1 MKNKKK
7 QQSDKNRVNKS
18 SGKRVAHRWKL
29 TGELASDPNPTGKM
43 VKVEGPQSLPQPAMA
58 RAPPSFSILSLLPE
72 TAIHHHHHHESAQ
85 YHNHQQTQQ
94 HLRPDSSTSSTA
106 CMKENVYSDNSEVDD
121 VYTDEEQDLDV
132 EGMEA
137 SSPLRSDE
145 SEEEASIKD
154 LNCSSESSS
163 TVNLSKA
170 DSKSSGKNHK
180 SGSKGDEETEG
191 NKSSSGSGKTGGGGG
206 DEKSKK
212 NEKPPFSYNALIMMA
227 IRSSAEKRLTLNGIY
242 EFIMKNFPYYRDNK
256 QGWQNS
262 IRHNLSLN
270 KCFVKVPRHYD
281 DPGKGN
287 YWMLDPSSDDVF
299 IGGTTGK
306 LRRRSTAASRS
317 RLAAFKRSFG
327 FPSLAGFPGM
337 PPVHPGM
344 AAAGFHPVAA
354 ANSAHHPGSVGH
366 PHHPYS
372 APTGAWPGLAASLCN
387 SAAAL
392 YRYST
397 AVNYAAS
404 AGYGNLLAPH
414 PGSHPSAH
422 HPSQVPSGLG
432 GFTSPVTASSK
443 MTSSAPSHS
452 FSVERLLGSSPS
464 DSIPIRHMPPTS
476 QAMGS
481 SPFGM
486 LGHPLLQQ
494 AAAYA
499 DFYGNA
505 GHLRFNPGLMGMGLH
520 PPAVSPISQQ
530 HQQQPRS
537 NSTSP
542 LAATPT
548 SPPLISRTS

>member
-1 MKNKKK
+1 MQNELIAE
-7 QQSDKNRVNKS
+7 NAALCFNC
-18 SGKRVAHRWKL
+18 L
-29 TGELASDPNPTGKM
+29 ELASDSNQSTGKM

-58 RAPPSFSILSLLPE
+58 RAPPFSILSLLPE
-72 TAIHHHHHHESAQ
+72 TAVHAHHHHHESVQ
-85 YHNHQQTQQ
+85 YTNSVGHQQQQ
-94 HLRPDSSTSSTA
+94 HRPDSSSSSTA
-106 CMKENVYSDNSEVDD
+106 MKENVYSDNSEVDD

-137 SSPLRSDE
+137 VSPLRSDE

-163 TVNLSKA
+163 TVNLSAKTDKSGKNKSA
-170 DSKSSGKNHK
+170 KSEGDEEGTNKSSKSS
-180 SGSKGDEETEG
+180 SSKKE
-191 NKSSSGSGKTGGGGG
+191 G

-344 AAAGFHPVAA
+344 AAAGFHPVAGP
-354 ANSAHHPGSVGH
+354 NSAHHPGSAGH

-372 APTGAWPGLAASLCN
+372 TPTGAWPGLAASLCN

-397 AVNYAAS
+397 AVGYAAS
-404 AGYGNLLAPH
+404 AGYGNLLAH

-422 HPSQVPSGLG
+422 HPSQVPAGLG
-432 GFTSPVTASSK
+432 GFSSPLAGHK
-443 MTSSAPSHS
+443 MVGSTPAHHHQAQHS
-452 FSVERLLGSSPS
+452 FSVERLLGSATTPS
-464 DSIPIRHMPPTS
+464 DSPIRHMPPTS
-476 QAMGS
+476 QSMAS

-499 DFYGNA
+499 DFYGN
-505 GHLRFNPGLMGMGLH
+505 GHLRFNTGLMGMGL
-520 PPAVSPISQQ
+520 PSSVSPIS
-530 HQQQPRS
+530 HQQQQQRS

-542 LAATPT
+542 LAPSTPT

>member
-1 MKNKKK
+1 MTRSCEKTLRNADIT
-7 QQSDKNRVNKS
+7 S
-18 SGKRVAHRWKL
+18 
-29 TGELASDPNPTGKM
+29 ELASDPNPTGKM

-58 RAPPSFSILSLLPE
+58 RAPPFSILSLLPE
-72 TAIHHHHHHESAQ
+72 TAIHHHHHHETAQ
-85 YHNHQQTQQ
+85 YGQHHLTPQQTQ
-94 HLRPDSSTSSTA
+94 HRPDSSTSSTA
-106 CMKENVYSDNSEVDD
+106 MKENVYSDNSEVDD

-163 TVNLSKA
+163 TVNLSSKTEKVKNNKKGDA
-170 DSKSSGKNHK
+170 DEESEGNNTTTKSSGT
-180 SGSKGDEETEG
+180 S
-191 NKSSSGSGKTGGGGG
+191 KTGGS

-337 PPVHPGM
+337 PPVHPAAVGM
-344 AAAGFHPVAA
+344 AAAGFHQVAP
-354 ANSAHHPGSVGH
+354 NSAHHPASVGH
-366 PHHPYS
+366 GHPYS
-372 APTGAWPGLAASLCN
+372 TPSGAWPGLAASLCN

-397 AVNYAAS
+397 AVGYAAS
-404 AGYGNLLAPH
+404 AGYGNLLAH

-422 HPSQVPSGLG
+422 HPSQVPTGLSG
-432 GFTSPVTASSK
+432 FPSPQSAGNNK
-443 MTSSAPSHS
+443 MIGSAPVHQAHS
-452 FSVERLLGSSPS
+452 FSVERLLGGSASTPSS
-464 DSIPIRHMPPTS
+464 DSAIRHMPPTS
-476 QAMGS
+476 QAMAS
-481 SPFGM
+481 SPFGV

-499 DFYGNA
+499 DFYGN
-505 GHLRFNPGLMGMGLH
+505 GHLRFNSGLMGMGL
-520 PPAVSPISQQ
+520 PSAVSPQQ
-530 HQQQPRS
+530 QHHHQQQQQQQARS

>member
-1 MKNKKK
+1 
-7 QQSDKNRVNKS
+7 
-18 SGKRVAHRWKL
+18 
-29 TGELASDPNPTGKM
+29 
-43 VKVEGPQSLPQPAMA
+43 MA

-72 TAIHHHHHHESAQ
+72 TAVHHRHHETAP
-85 YHNHQQTQQ
+85 YLHHQQQQQ
-94 HLRPDSSTSSTA
+94 HRPDSSTSSTA
-106 CMKENVYSDNSEVDD
+106 MKENVYSDNSEVDD

-137 SSPLRSDE
+137 VSPLRSDE
-145 SEEEASIKD
+145 SEEEASLKD

-163 TVNLSKA
+163 TINLSSGGGGNNKA
-170 DSKSSGKNHK
+170 DKPSSKSHKGVKGETGDEECADGPTKTSSKSS
-180 SGSKGDEETEG
+180 SS
-191 NKSSSGSGKTGGGGG
+191 NKKDGQ

-344 AAAGFHPVAA
+344 AAAAGFHPVAP
-354 ANSAHHPGSVGH
+354 NSAHHPGSVGQH

-372 APTGAWPGLAASLCN
+372 TPTGAWPGLAASLCN

-397 AVNYAAS
+397 AVGYAAS
-404 AGYGNLLAPH
+404 AGYGNLLAH

-422 HPSQVPSGLG
+422 HPSQVPTALG
-432 GFTSPVTASSK
+432 GGFSSPLAGNNK
-443 MTSSAPSHS
+443 MGSIGSTPPAHHHHHPAHS
-452 FSVERLLGSSPS
+452 FSVERLLGSATS
-464 DSIPIRHMPPTS
+464 DSPVRHSAMPPS
-476 QAMGS
+476 SQQAMGS

-499 DFYGNA
+499 DFYGQ
-505 GHLRFNPGLMGMGLH
+505 GHHLRFNTGLMGMGL
-520 PPAVSPISQQ
+520 PPSVSP
-530 HQQQPRS
+530 QQQQQQQQQLPRS
-537 NSTSP
+537 SSTSP

>member
-1 MKNKKK
+1 
-7 QQSDKNRVNKS
+7 VPS
-18 SGKRVAHRWKL
+18 SRIESRKTLRNAEFPL
-29 TGELASDPNPTGKM
+29 ELASDPNPTTGKM
-43 VKVEGPQSLPQPAMA
+43 VKVEGTQSLPQPAMA
-58 RAPPSFSILSLLPE
+58 RAPPFSILSLLPE
-72 TAIHHHHHHESAQ
+72 TAVHHHHHHESAP
-85 YHNHQQTQQ
+85 YIHHQQQQ
-94 HLRPDSSTSSTA
+94 QQMQHRPDSSTSSTA
-106 CMKENVYSDNSEVDD
+106 MKENVYSDNSEVDD

-137 SSPLRSDE
+137 VSPLRSDE

-163 TVNLSKA
+163 TVNLSSKA
-170 DSKSSGKNHK
+170 DKSSSKNHK
-180 SGSKGDEETEG
+180 SGKGEADEETEG
-191 NKSSSGSGKTGGGGG
+191 TTKSSKSSGSKKDG

-344 AAAGFHPVAA
+344 AAAGFHPVAP
-354 ANSAHHPGSVGH
+354 NSAHHPGSVGH

-372 APTGAWPGLAASLCN
+372 TPTGAWPGLAASLCN

-397 AVNYAAS
+397 AVGYAAS
-404 AGYGNLLAPH
+404 AGYGNLLAH

-432 GFTSPVTASSK
+432 GFTSPLAGNK
-443 MTSSAPSHS
+443 MGSVGSTPVHHHPAHS
-452 FSVERLLGSSPS
+452 FSVERLLGSATAPS
-464 DSIPIRHMPPTS
+464 DSPIRHMPPTS

-481 SPFGM
+481 TPFGM

-499 DFYGNA
+499 DFYGN
-505 GHLRFNPGLMGMGLH
+505 GHLRFNTGLMGMGL
-520 PPAVSPISQQ
+520 PSSVSPQQ

>member
-1 MKNKKK
+1 
-7 QQSDKNRVNKS
+7 
-18 SGKRVAHRWKL
+18 
-29 TGELASDPNPTGKM
+29 M

-58 RAPPSFSILSLLPE
+58 RAPPFSILSLLPE
-72 TAIHHHHHHESAQ
+72 TAVHHHHHESVGQ
-85 YHNHQQTQQ
+85 YLQPQSQ
-94 HLRPDSSTSSTA
+94 HRPDSSTSSTA
-106 CMKENVYSDNSEVDD
+106 MKENVYSDNSEVDD
-121 VYTDEEQDLDV
+121 VYTDDEQDLDV

-145 SEEEASIKD
+145 SEEETSIKD

-163 TVNLSKA
+163 TVPLTKT
-170 DSKSSGKNHK
+170 DKPKN
-180 SGSKGDEETEG
+180 SSKGHKGEADEEGST
-191 NKSSSGSGKTGGGGG
+191 KSTSNSKDKST

-337 PPVHPGM
+337 PPAHPAALGM
-344 AAAGFHPVAA
+344 AAAAGFHPSA
-354 ANSAHHPGSVGH
+354 ANSAHHPASVGH
-366 PHHPYS
+366 PHPYS
-372 APTGAWPGLAASLCN
+372 SAPGAWPGLAASLCN

-397 AVNYAAS
+397 AVGY
-404 AGYGNLLAPH
+404 AGYGNLLAH
-414 PGSHPSAH
+414 PGNHPSAH
-422 HPSQVPSGLG
+422 HPSPVPNGLT
-432 GFTSPVTASSK
+432 GFNSPPAVNK
-443 MTSSAPSHS
+443 MAAPAHQAHS
-452 FSVERLLGSSPS
+452 FSVERLLGSAATAPS
-464 DSIPIRHMPPTS
+464 DSPIRHMPPTS

-499 DFYGNA
+499 DFYGN
-505 GHLRFNPGLMGMGLH
+505 GHLRFNSGLMGMSLH
-520 PPAVSPISQQ
+520 PPAVSPQ
-530 HQQQPRS
+530 QQQPRS

-542 LAATPT
+542 LAVTPT

>member
-1 MKNKKK
+1 
-7 QQSDKNRVNKS
+7 
-18 SGKRVAHRWKL
+18 
-29 TGELASDPNPTGKM
+29 M

-58 RAPPSFSILSLLPE
+58 RAPPFSILSLLPE

-85 YHNHQQTQQ
+85 YHHHQQQQ
-94 HLRPDSSTSSTA
+94 HQSAHRPDSSTSSTA
-106 CMKENVYSDNSEVDD
+106 MKENVYSDDNSEVDD
-121 VYTDEEQDLDV
+121 VYTDDEQDLDV
-132 EGMEA
+132 EGMEVA
-137 SSPLRSDE
+137 SPLRSDE
-145 SEEEASIKD
+145 SEEEVSVKD

-163 TVNLSKA
+163 TVNLSK
-170 DSKSSGKNHK
+170 
-180 SGSKGDEETEG
+180 GD
-191 NKSSSGSGKTGGGGG
+191 KSSSKKSGKGEADEGSESSNNTKGSGGNSKS

-337 PPVHPGM
+337 PPVHPAAVGM
-344 AAAGFHPVAA
+344 AAAGFHPGVGPNA
-354 ANSAHHPGSVGH
+354 AHHPASLGH

-372 APTGAWPGLAASLCN
+372 TPSGAAWPGLAASLCN

-397 AVNYAAS
+397 AVGYAAS
-404 AGYGNLLAPH
+404 AGYGNLLAH
-414 PGSHPSAH
+414 PGNHPAAH
-422 HPSQVPSGLG
+422 HPSPLPAGLTS
-432 GFTSPVTASSK
+432 FTSPPSANK
-443 MTSSAPSHS
+443 LIGSAPPHQSHS
-452 FSVERLLGSSPS
+452 FSVERLLGSATAPT
-464 DSIPIRHMPPTS
+464 DSPIRHMPPTS

-481 SPFGM
+481 SPFSM

-499 DFYGNA
+499 DFYGN
-505 GHLRFNPGLMGMGLH
+505 GQLRFNPSLVGMGLSS
-520 PPAVSPISQQ
+520 AISPVSQQ
-530 HQQQPRS
+530 QQQARS

-542 LAATPT
+542 LAPTPT